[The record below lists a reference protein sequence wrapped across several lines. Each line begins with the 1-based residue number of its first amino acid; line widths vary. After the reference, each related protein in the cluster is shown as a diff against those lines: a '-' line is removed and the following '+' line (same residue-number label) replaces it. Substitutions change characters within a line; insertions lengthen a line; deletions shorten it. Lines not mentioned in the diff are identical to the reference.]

1 MADSHLTKICTVCQE
16 HLPLDHFYKK
26 KGGKYGVTSM
36 CKECFSQKGKER
48 NFTFDPEKF
57 GEKLVCSV
65 CKESKHHSLFH
76 NSKASHNGKVLLCK
90 DCQSDIKA
98 QKNNLPE
105 ENYDKRLRLCTT
117 CNGEKLGSAFSKSKA
132 GKGGLCSQCKECH
145 SKYKKDNPHIRNAS
159 GARRRAIKKQSI
171 PEWYNKEKVD
181 AIYEECSK
189 VSQETGVK
197 HHVDHI
203 IPLTSNYVCG
213 LHSIENLQ
221 ILPGYDNH
229 QKHNTYWPDMPDK
242 LDRAVAATRDNLAKL
257 PKA

>member
-1 MADSHLTKICTVCQE
+1 MEKYSFAKIVNRILR
-16 HLPLDHFYKK
+16 HK
-26 KGGKYGVTSM
+26 
-36 CKECFSQKGKER
+36 
-48 NFTFDPEKF
+48 
-57 GEKLVCSV
+57 
-65 CKESKHHSLFH
+65 
-76 NSKASHNGKVLLCK
+76 
-90 DCQSDIKA
+90 
-98 QKNNLPE
+98 KNNLPE

-229 QKHNTYWPDMPDK
+229 QKHNTHWPDMPDK
-242 LDRAVAATRDNLAKL
+242 LDRAVAATKENLAKL
-257 PKA
+257 SKP